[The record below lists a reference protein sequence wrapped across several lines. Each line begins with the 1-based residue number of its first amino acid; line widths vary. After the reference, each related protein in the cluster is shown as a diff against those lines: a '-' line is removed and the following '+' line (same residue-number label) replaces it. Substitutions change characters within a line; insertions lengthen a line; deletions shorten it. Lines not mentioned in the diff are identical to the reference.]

1 MPRGTSADTEI
12 SVSADESVP
21 CTQKVPEVN
30 PDSSSDLQGGLVPAY
45 NETVPPR

>member
-21 CTQKVPEVN
+21 CPQKVPEVN
-30 PDSSSDLQGGLVPAY
+30 PDSPSDLQGGQVPAD
-45 NETVPPR
+45 NESIPPR